1 MPREERSAR
10 HRVLIIDDEEST
22 RLLLARYLSKDL
34 KIEAQLAGTCE
45 QALRFAGD
53 YAYDAI
59 LLDLLMP
66 GIGGLEAIDRI
77 LAMKDITPE
86 SKGPEEFN
94 RQRRFYAN
102 GMGGLPIIGD
112 ADHVAKSLA
121 DLSNAGLTGIGI
133 SFINYLDELPFFR
146 DEVLPRLER
155 LGVREP
161 IRTTLTSF
169 DRGTP

>member
-1 MPREERSAR
+1 MPREQRPAR

-66 GIGGLEAIDRI
+66 GIGGLELLREIRSASPNAATPVVMISVVSDQETIERC
-77 LAMKDITPE
+77 LAAGASAYHVKPV
-86 SKGPEEFN
+86 
-94 RQRRFYAN
+94 RRAE
-102 GMGGLPIIGD
+102 I
-112 ADHVAKSLA
+112 VASIQGQLA
-121 DLSNAGLTGIGI
+121 SRRKP
-133 SFINYLDELPFFR
+133 SR
-146 DEVLPRLER
+146 
-155 LGVREP
+155 
-161 IRTTLTSF
+161 
-169 DRGTP
+169 

>member
-1 MPREERSAR
+1 MPREQRPAR

-66 GIGGLEAIDRI
+66 GIGGLEVLREIRSAAPNAATPVLVISVVSDPETIERC
-77 LAMKDITPE
+77 LAAGASAYHVKPV
-86 SKGPEEFN
+86 
-94 RQRRFYAN
+94 RRAE
-102 GMGGLPIIGD
+102 I
-112 ADHVAKSLA
+112 VASVQKQLA
-121 DLSNAGLTGIGI
+121 SRRKP
-133 SFINYLDELPFFR
+133 SR
-146 DEVLPRLER
+146 
-155 LGVREP
+155 
-161 IRTTLTSF
+161 
-169 DRGTP
+169 

>member
-45 QALRFAGD
+45 QALRLAGD

-66 GIGGLEAIDRI
+66 GIGGFELLQEIRR
-77 LAMKDITPE
+77 TPLNAATPVVIISVVSE
-86 SKGPEEFN
+86 RETIERCMAAGANAYHVKPL
-94 RQRRFYAN
+94 RRAE
-102 GMGGLPIIGD
+102 I
-112 ADHVAKSLA
+112 VATVKSLTE
-121 DLSNAGLTGIGI
+121 SHGRH
-133 SFINYLDELPFFR
+133 PHPQR
-146 DEVLPRLER
+146 
-155 LGVREP
+155 
-161 IRTTLTSF
+161 
-169 DRGTP
+169 

>member
-1 MPREERSAR
+1 MPREQRPAR

-66 GIGGLEAIDRI
+66 GIGGLEVLREIRSAAPNAATPVLVISVVSDPETIERC
-77 LAMKDITPE
+77 LAAC
-86 SKGPEEFN
+86 S
-94 RQRRFYAN
+94 
-102 GMGGLPIIGD
+102 
-112 ADHVAKSLA
+112 S
-121 DLSNAGLTGIGI
+121 
-133 SFINYLDELPFFR
+133 
-146 DEVLPRLER
+146 VLR
-155 LGVREP
+155 
-161 IRTTLTSF
+161 S
-169 DRGTP
+169 